1 MTHEI
6 LFTVITCVNGMY
18 AMNTPRGLI
27 AARTLADL
35 ERQVRASVW
44 VPDYVTFTEPGR

>member
-6 LFTVITCVNGMY
+6 LFTVERLGDMY
-18 AMNTPRGLI
+18 AMNTPRGLLM
-27 AARTLADL
+27 ARTLRDL

-44 VPDYVTFTEPGR
+44 VPEYVTFTEPGR